1 MKTILKS
8 LATVAAAAALL
19 AACREEEHAEA
30 PAPRPVLSVAVGSQ
44 IEGAVVFAGTI
55 EPRYKSDHSFQV
67 LGRIISREL
76 NVGSLVKKGQR
87 LATLDPLTY
96 QLAVRSAQ
104 ADLASATARRENAV
118 ATEVRQRTLLYQTV
132 ATQAQYDS
140 ARASRETAEA
150 NVTSAKANLD
160 KAKEQLGY
168 TELRADFDGVIT
180 AVKAEQG
187 QVVQPGQTV
196 FTVARPD
203 IREAVVDL
211 PDGIGR
217 SVRPGARFDIV
228 LQVNR
233 AVRATGT
240 VREIAPQAD
249 STTRTTRVKISLPDP
264 PVSFRLGTTIEAKV
278 TRQATPSLE
287 LPVSAL
293 LERDGKTSVWVVDP
307 ATRTV
312 LSRDVTI
319 ASRDGSNVR
328 VLDGLTSGTR
338 VVTAGVNSLKQ
349 GEAVMIHDGSFQ

>member
-1 MKTILKS
+1 MKPIAKS
-8 LATVAAAAALL
+8 IASVATAALL
-19 AACREEEHAEA
+19 SACTEKEHVEA

-44 IEGAVVFAGTI
+44 IEGGVGFAGTI

-67 LGRIISREL
+67 LGRIISREVS
-76 NVGSLVKKGQR
+76 VGDLVKKGQR
-87 LATLDPLTY
+87 LAELDPLTY

-104 ADLASATARRENAV
+104 ADLATAIARHDNAV
-118 ATEVRQRTLLYQTV
+118 ATEVRQRTLLGRNV
-132 ATQAQYDS
+132 ATQALYDS
-140 ARASRETAEA
+140 AWAARETADA
-150 NVTSAKANLD
+150 NVASAKANLD

-180 AVKAEQG
+180 AVKAELG

-211 PDGIGR
+211 PDSIGP

-233 AVRATGT
+233 SVRATGT
-240 VREIAPQAD
+240 AREIAPQAD
-249 STTRTTRVKISLPDP
+249 STTRTTRVRITIPDP
-264 PVSFRLGTTIEAKV
+264 PVSFLLGTTIEAKI
-278 TRQATPSLE
+278 TSQTIPGLE
-287 LPVSAL
+287 LPISAL

-312 LSRDVTI
+312 STRDVTI
-319 ASRDGSNVR
+319 AARDGSSVR
-328 VLDGLTSGTR
+328 VLHGLASGTR
-338 VVTAGVNSLKQ
+338 VVVAGVNSLNQ
-349 GEAVMIHDGSFQ
+349 GEAVAIQDGRL

>member
-1 MKTILKS
+1 MKPIMKS
-8 LATVAAAAALL
+8 IASVIAAAVLL
-19 AACREEEHAEA
+19 AACREKEHTEA
-30 PAPRPVLSVAVGSQ
+30 AAPRPVLSVAVGSQ
-44 IEGAVVFAGTI
+44 SGEAVGFAGTI

-67 LGRIISREL
+67 LGRIIGRQV
-76 NVGSLVKKGQR
+76 NVGDLVKKGQR

-104 ADLASATARRENAV
+104 ADLATATARRENAV
-118 ATEVRQRTLLYQTV
+118 ATEVRQRTLLARNV

-180 AVKAEQG
+180 AVKAELG

-217 SVRPGARFDIV
+217 SVRPGAHFEVV

-233 AVRATGT
+233 SVRATGT

-249 STTRTTRVKISLPDP
+249 STTRTTRVNITLADP
-264 PVSFRLGTTIEAKV
+264 PESFRLGTTIEAKV
-278 TRQATPSLE
+278 TRPVTAGVE

-312 LSRDVTI
+312 STRDVTI
-319 ASRDGSNVR
+319 AARDGSSVR
-328 VLDGLTSGTR
+328 VLNGLTSGTR
-338 VVTAGVNSLKQ
+338 VVVAGVNSLKQ
-349 GEAVMIHDGSFQ
+349 GEAVTIQDGSL